1 MIDALISGKLIKDC
15 PLKTSQND
23 KLYCQ
28 FLLSVSTGDTENTV
42 ISGIAFGDNAERIA
56 KFAKGDTLAVCG
68 ALKPTEWEDRN
79 TGETRHGLSVSVS
92 GVLSVYDIK
101 KRRPK
106 PEVSDNPTQQDR
118 PFNDPVGF

>member
-42 ISGIAFGDNAERIA
+42 ISGIAFGDYAERIA
-56 KFAKGDTLAVCG
+56 QFKKGDAVSVSG

-79 TGETRHGLSVSVS
+79 TGEIRHGLSVTVS

-101 KRRPK
+101 KRRAK
-106 PEVSDNPTQQDR
+106 PEVSENSTQHDR